1 MGISLKDIGNFAV
14 GAIERDKELT
24 KESLE
29 NRKEEL
35 KATRAMLIA
44 QKSKRYEKDIA
55 KFEEEDKKYK
65 AIQAVNKQFTGKT
78 DVDPAEW
85 GKLYLQNY
93 KPDQYATIL
102 KAYGE
107 NTSGLNDYLKGFA
120 VNKDF
125 KTFSTEKAIDT
136 KYQDEVKSIMTDTTK
151 QIKDARGDSF
161 LINQILGNRDKK
173 ISEAES
179 IKTESATGVEQAKK
193 VNTEVANI
201 ETKPEEEVSFTFAK
215 EDKTKSLYVPRKF
228 KDETQKLRIKLNENT
243 EIKKENVNI
252 GLTFFTENNIP
263 VSDQYLTK
271 DKDGNVTGLKG
282 AGRTFIN
289 QTNLLSSQAIKNFT
303 DEKLYLETGKER
315 SLISNKLNPNAIN
328 RLTAERLA
336 DYSIATAEKD
346 FFTKRDNMIAIVP
359 FSVVS
364 PDNILANKY
373 QFTNKT
379 QTKLVGQAYL
389 DVIKDITNEQNP
401 NASIESKQKFMNDI
415 QNKLLSADITTDNKL
430 VIDVQNRIINKL
442 QIGTSKTTEQT
453 ATTTGVESIVIQGK
467 NIPLTDANKKKLT
480 AMKVDWQNA
489 PKVTAPNI
497 TPSKT
502 STSIEGDVD
511 EEYTTGTEFNVA
523 PQKPVSQM
531 TMEERRVYDKKK
543 RDEQMKRMEDSRKSF
558 NTKVRNIN
566 QQSSNNNNTIDFNA
580 DK

>member
-1 MGISLKDIGNFAV
+1 MGISLKDIGNFAA

-44 QKSKRYEKDIA
+44 QKAKRYEKDIA

-65 AIQAVNKQFTGKT
+65 AIQDVNKQFTGKT
-78 DVDPAEW
+78 DVDRAEW

-93 KPDQYATIL
+93 KPEQYATIL

-107 NTSGLNDYLKGFA
+107 NTSGLNEYLKGFA
-120 VNKDF
+120 INKDF

-179 IKTESATGVEQAKK
+179 IKTESATGIEQAKK

-215 EDKTKSLYVPRKF
+215 EDKTKSLFIPKSF
-228 KDETQKLRIKLNENT
+228 KDDVKTIRDELNKNT
-243 EIKKENVNI
+243 ALKKENINQA
-252 GLTFFTENNIP
+252 LTYFSKNNKE
-263 VSDQYLTK
+263 VSKQFLDE
-271 DKDGNVTGLKG
+271 DREGNVIGLKG
-282 AGRTFIN
+282 AGRNFVN
-289 QTNLLSSQAIKNFT
+289 QTGQLYNQAIKSFT
-303 DEKLYLETGKER
+303 NEKIYLKTSGEKST
-315 SLISNKLNPNAIN
+315 ISNIFNTVAVGNDVS
-328 RLTAERLA
+328 ERLEN
-336 DYSIATAEKD
+336 YSVPSAEKK
-346 FFTKRDNMIAIVP
+346 FFEKRDNIIAIVP
-359 FSVVS
+359 FSIVDA
-364 PDNILANKY
+364 DNIIAGKY
-373 QFTNKT
+373 QFNNKV
-379 QTKLVGQAYL
+379 QTKLVGQAYS
-389 DVIKDITNEQNP
+389 DVLKDLSKEKNPEGSLESNE
-401 NASIESKQKFMNDI
+401 KFMNGI
-415 QNKLLSADITTDNKL
+415 QEKLLSLEIGSNNPLVKDVQERILNKL
-430 VIDVQNRIINKL
+430 KL
-442 QIGTSKTTEQT
+442 ETSKTTDQKST
-453 ATTTGVESIVIQGK
+453 FTGVESITVQGQ

-480 AMKVDWQNA
+480 AMKFDWQNA

-502 STSIEGDVD
+502 NTSNEFDDFGD
-511 EEYTTGTEFNVA
+511 A
-523 PQKPVSQM
+523 PFIPQRTRGEMSM
-531 TMEERRVYDKKK
+531 AERRVYDKKQ
-543 RDEQMKRMEDSRKSF
+543 RDEQMKLMEDRRKSF

-566 QQSSNNNNTIDFNA
+566 QQSSNTNTIDFNA